1 MKKALKIIG
10 ITFIV
15 LVAVAAVVFFGFEKP
30 IPKSWASKDV
40 EQVRNYEG
48 KAIDHADDIPGGT
61 IKLYYEKLTYTKNG
75 DTVITTIAE
84 KEEITLTKSGSGS
97 SIKIK
102 SENVEY
108 TDNGH
113 TKTTTITKVFKDGE
127 NYYQVINDGDASV
140 ISESAIVAS
149 YAFVTAST
157 LYSYTAEGKPQLK
170 ANIKDM
176 LENNLVKVGQKGLTL
191 KFYLE
196 KDNVAAEM
204 TYKFS
209 TKKITSYTEITKTYD
224 ADNNLTAKETYTI
237 YL

>member
-61 IKLYYEKLTYTKNG
+61 IKLYHEKITYTKDG

-84 KEEITLTKSGSGS
+84 KNELTLTKSGSGDS
-97 SIKIK
+97 LKLK
-102 SENVEY
+102 GVNVVY

-113 TKTTTITKVFKDGE
+113 TQTTTTTNVYKDGDL
-127 NYYQVINDGDASV
+127 YYQTIDDNPSTVIA
-140 ISESAIVAS
+140 ESGITGA
-149 YAFVTAST
+149 YAFITASSLYAYT
-157 LYSYTAEGKPQLK
+157 LENKPQLK

-224 ADNNLTAKETYTI
+224 ADNNLTAKETYTL